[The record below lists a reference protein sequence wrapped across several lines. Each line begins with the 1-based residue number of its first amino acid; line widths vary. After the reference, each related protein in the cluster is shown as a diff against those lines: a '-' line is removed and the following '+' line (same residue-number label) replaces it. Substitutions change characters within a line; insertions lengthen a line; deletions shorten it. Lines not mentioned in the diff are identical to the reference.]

1 VKTARASKAKVG
13 TKTRQVPKTG
23 PRPATKTAPVA
34 RRGGGGSV
42 HPSAVVEPG
51 AKLGTGVRIGPFCSV
66 GSGVTLGDG
75 VELVSHAVV
84 AGATTIGARTK
95 IFPFASIGHQPQD
108 LKYKGEPSTLTIGSD
123 CQIREGVTMN
133 PGTEGGGMVT
143 TVGDR
148 CAFLANSHVGHDCR
162 VGNDVIFSNNVMLAG
177 HCTVGDFAIIG
188 GGAAVIQF
196 ARVGAHAF
204 LGGMSGLEND
214 LIPYGMALGN
224 RAHLSGLNIV
234 GLTRR
239 GFARDDIHKLRRA
252 YRLLFADEGTLK
264 ERVDDVALE
273 FATHPIVQE
282 IVAFIREGEKRTGG
296 KRSLCTPR
304 DGAEG

>member
-1 VKTARASKAKVG
+1 MVKSTGTRIHASAIIEDGARLGVG
-13 TKTRQVPKTG
+13 VK
-23 PRPATKTAPVA
+23 
-34 RRGGGGSV
+34 
-42 HPSAVVEPG
+42 
-51 AKLGTGVRIGPFCSV
+51 IGPFCSV
-66 GSGVTLGDG
+66 GAGVSLGEG
-75 VELVSHAVV
+75 VELLSHVVV
-84 AGATTIGARTK
+84 AGATAIGARTR

-108 LKYKGEPSTLTIGSD
+108 LKYKGEPSTLTIGAD

-143 TVGDR
+143 TVGDG

-162 VGNDVIFSNNVMLAG
+162 VGNHVIFSNNVMLAG
-177 HCTVGDFAIIG
+177 HCIVGDYAIIG

-196 ARVGAHAF
+196 ARVGAHSF

-264 ERVDDVALE
+264 ERVDDVAQE
-273 FATHPIVQE
+273 FGTHPIVQE
-282 IVAFIREGEKRTGG
+282 IVAFIRVGG

-304 DGAEG
+304 DGADG